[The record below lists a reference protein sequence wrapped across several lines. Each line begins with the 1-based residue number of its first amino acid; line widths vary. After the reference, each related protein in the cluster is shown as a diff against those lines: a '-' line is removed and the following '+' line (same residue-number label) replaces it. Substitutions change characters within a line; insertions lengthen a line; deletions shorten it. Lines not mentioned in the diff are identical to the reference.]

1 MGKPVHTCLG
11 SLYLIAHVPKESL
24 AQLIVPCTQ
33 FVPLYS
39 VSLIYIQYL
48 DLYSGSFVFSISNWL
63 SLRLPVYLHAEQKEF
78 EVVSNCCLILFL
90 YLIGSLHSH
99 VCSPP
104 GVNMGLCLGL

>member
-78 EVVSNCCLILFL
+78 EVVSIAVSFCFFI
-90 YLIGSLHSH
+90 SLALSTRTF
-99 VCSPP
+99 VRPL
-104 GVNMGLCLGL
+104 V